1 MDPKMDSGIIN
12 KYASVDEAIEDGL
25 APVPIGLDKT
35 VDVQCIIDIIDQ
47 LLACEVS

>member
-1 MDPKMDSGIIN
+1 MDSGIIN